1 MGAEIELIALQ
12 PVTLA
17 EIADGAAVGLETRQS
32 ADGAQPQPSGG
43 VRLDAVDRVVG
54 QPVGLGVIAEADVIG
69 SAGRADDVIEA
80 SPASAY
86 PHAAPGIDMHG
97 VHRVRAQR
105 ARVVPLVHES
115 HDLTRVG
122 IEQVEAAAVGAYPE
136 QTARVFS
143 QRRRAVAP
151 QTLLAGVSQGVTPE
165 AVAGAIEARQA
176 AAVRPHPEIATRVL
190 EEAHDAQRG
199 KRLRNGGIG
208 SVGPERV

>member
-1 MGAEIELIALQ
+1 MSSGRRAE
-12 PVTLA
+12 PMMWS
-17 EIADGAAVGLETRQS
+17 R
-32 ADGAQPQPSGG
+32 PPP
-43 VRLDAVDRVVG
+43 RVPT
-54 QPVGLGVIAEADVIG
+54 QTP
-69 SAGRADDVIEA
+69 
-80 SPASAY
+80 P
-86 PHAAPGIDMHG
+86 PGIDMHG

-165 AVAGAIEARQA
+165 AVAGAIE
-176 AAVRPHPEIATRVL
+176 
-190 EEAHDAQRG
+190 
-199 KRLRNGGIG
+199 
-208 SVGPERV
+208 